1 MSYYK
6 GYYTTPSSSESSLS
20 SHSDSGLRAA
30 SSFSSGKEDDF
41 EYDGSFAENYNYS
54 LKRASQHDNISYS
67 NNKKLKCSP
76 SSYYGS
82 NTSTDHPSYDNPVT
96 TVYNINTI
104 NSNTGFQHLANSA
117 DQSSSSNILAPELT
131 MPVFQTLDRGNS
143 WADDRAGSQSCP
155 SNTNLPDC
163 ESWAWSSG
171 RKWDLVGPGG
181 SLSRRRLNN
190 YTAPPTPETFN
201 IAPIV
206 KGGFGEKMLEKMGWR
221 VGEGLGKGRD
231 GTLDPIKVTQIKTD
245 RKGLT
250 SQEDGLKPEPEDT
263 KEKSKAKFAAMKSS
277 SFWSWHSQGMKGPEN
292 TNTRL
297 KLAKKELKQNR
308 GDNIDL
314 SGKHPVSAL
323 MELCQKRGW
332 SEPRF
337 SEERGV
343 EGFRFRVE
351 VSSKMY
357 EAPGFCD
364 NKKSAKRECAKHC
377 LVTMG
382 LMSS

>member
-6 GYYTTPSSSESSLS
+6 GYYTAPSSSESSSS
-20 SHSDSGLRAA
+20 SHSDSGSRTV
-30 SSFSSGKEDDF
+30 SSFSSGIEDDF
-41 EYDGSFAENYNYS
+41 EYDDSYAENYNYS
-54 LKRASQHDNISYS
+54 LKRTSYNDNSSYFNS
-67 NNKKLKCSP
+67 KKLKSSP
-76 SSYYGS
+76 SSHYGSNS
-82 NTSTDHPSYDNPVT
+82 NTSTVTDNLSYGNPVNP
-96 TVYNINTI
+96 VYNIN
-104 NSNTGFQHLANSA
+104 NTGFQHLANSPPP
-117 DQSSSSNILAPELT
+117 SLSPELT

-143 WADDRAGSQSCP
+143 WADDRAGRMSCR
-155 SNTNLPDC
+155 SNNDVADS

-171 RKWDLVGPGG
+171 RKWDLVVPGG
-181 SLSRRRLNN
+181 GRRKLSS
-190 YTAPPTPETFN
+190 YTAPPTAETFN
-201 IAPIV
+201 IAPAV

-221 VGEGLGKGRD
+221 AGEGLGKSKD
-231 GTLDPIKVTQIKTD
+231 GTINPIKVTQIKTD

-250 SQEDGLKPEPEDT
+250 SQEDGPKLGREDA

-277 SFWSWHSQGMKGPEN
+277 SFWSWHMQGMKGPEN
-292 TNTRL
+292 INTRL
-297 KLAKKELKQNR
+297 KLAKKEIKQNR
-308 GDNIDL
+308 CDKIDL

-332 SEPRF
+332 TEPKF

-343 EGFRFRVE
+343 GGFKFRVE
-351 VSSKMY
+351 VSGMKY
-357 EAPGFCD
+357 EPPGFCD

>member
-1 MSYYK
+1 MKRTSYNDN
-6 GYYTTPSSSESSLS
+6 SSYFNS
-20 SHSDSGLRAA
+20 
-30 SSFSSGKEDDF
+30 
-41 EYDGSFAENYNYS
+41 
-54 LKRASQHDNISYS
+54 
-67 NNKKLKCSP
+67 KKLKTSP
-76 SSYYGS
+76 SSHYGTNI
-82 NTSTDHPSYDNPVT
+82 NTSAITDNPSYGNPVNP
-96 TVYNINTI
+96 VYNIN
-104 NSNTGFQHLANSA
+104 NTGFQHLANSA
-117 DQSSSSNILAPELT
+117 AQSSSSNILAPELT

-155 SNTNLPDC
+155 SNTDLPDC

-171 RKWDLVGPGG
+171 RKWDLVVPGG

-201 IAPIV
+201 LAPTV

-221 VGEGLGKGRD
+221 AGEGLGKGRD

-250 SQEDGLKPEPEDT
+250 SQEDGPKQKPEDV

-292 TNTRL
+292 INTRL
-297 KLAKKELKQNR
+297 KLAKKGIKHQGAEK
-308 GDNIDL
+308 IDL

-332 SEPRF
+332 QEPSF
-337 SEERGV
+337 SEERGK
-343 EGFRFRVE
+343 EGFKFRVE
-351 VSSKMY
+351 VSSLMY
-357 EAPGFCD
+357 EPPGYCD
-364 NKKSAKRECAKHC
+364 NKKSAKKECARHC

-382 LMSS
+382 LMSN